1 MARMIELPEGLVF
14 DMLNLIDDHVGLL
27 QDIGELDA
35 AEEWVEDRRTIR
47 RELGIE
53 IDGED

>member
-1 MARMIELPEGLVF
+1 MREIALPEALVL
-14 DMLNLIDDHVGLL
+14 DLLNLIDDHVGLL

-35 AEEWVEDRRTIR
+35 AEEWAEDRRTIR
-47 RELGIE
+47 SELGIE